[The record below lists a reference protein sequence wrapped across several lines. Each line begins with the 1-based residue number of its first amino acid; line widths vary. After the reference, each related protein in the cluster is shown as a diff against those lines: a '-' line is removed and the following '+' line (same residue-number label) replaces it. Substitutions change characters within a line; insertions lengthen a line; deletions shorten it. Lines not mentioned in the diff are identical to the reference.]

1 MKNLLIMEREK
12 IRGVRR
18 EEENPRIM
26 INKGGKEG
34 VSGWRRNWIGKGG
47 KAALVKLN
55 AANAHNI

>member
-1 MKNLLIMEREK
+1 MEREK

-34 VSGWRRNWIGKGG
+34 VSGWRRNWIGEGG